1 MTAHVHHPS
10 AADES
15 RPGGA
20 RPTGGG
26 ARTSTRPRWLL
37 PALGAGTIA
46 AALVVAGVLSFS
58 SVLYLALFGGMF
70 LMHAGG
76 HGGHGSQDAGH
87 DAHGAGKAVD
97 AHGLR
102 QHSSD
107 FQPSAPDSDGGLDAR
122 VPLDRTGSETHDHV
136 QHSSHSCH

>member
-1 MTAHVHHPS
+1 MTAHVRHPS

-15 RPGGA
+15 RPRGA
-20 RPTGGG
+20 RATGGG

-76 HGGHGSQDAGH
+76 HGSRDGGH
-87 DAHGAGKAVD
+87 DAHGAEEAGD
-97 AHGLR
+97 AQDLR
-102 QHSSD
+102 RPSSSS
-107 FQPSAPDSDGGLDAR
+107 QPTAPDSEGGLDAPA
-122 VPLDRTGSETHDHV
+122 PLDRTGSEADDHD
-136 QHSSHSCH
+136 QHGSHGCH